1 MVTHARSVSVRD
13 VRAEYHHGDVMGMGE
28 PCPRL
33 SWISIT
39 DTPGWMQAAYEVE
52 VDGNPAGRQEESASV
67 FVEWPGPPLRSR
79 ERHRVRAR
87 VWGADGSVSGWSD
100 ALLIEAGLLSPE
112 DWTAQWITPVLRGP
126 EGRPRCFR
134 CPLTLRAEAGVRI
147 ERARLYATSAGINQL
162 HLNGQVVGTSLL
174 APGWSAYA
182 DRLRYETHDVTDLL
196 STGANVLGAV
206 VADGWWRGYLT
217 WEMLRDVY
225 GDRHGL
231 LAQLEVTYSDGSTET
246 FGTGANWVTSDGP
259 IQTADLY
266 NGEAFDA
273 RLVMDGWD
281 SPGFDDSGWHA
292 TEVFSPKV
300 GRLVSPMAPPVRRIM
315 ERAVEHIIVTPSGRP
330 SWTSA
335 RTWWAGCDS
344 LSKAQPAR
352 PSRSATPR

>member
-1 MVTHARSVSVRD
+1 M
-13 VRAEYHHGDVMGMGE
+13 
-28 PCPRL
+28 
-33 SWISIT
+33 
-39 DTPGWMQAAYEVE
+39 
-52 VDGNPAGRQEESASV
+52 
-67 FVEWPGPPLRSR
+67 
-79 ERHRVRAR
+79 
-87 VWGADGSVSGWSD
+87 
-100 ALLIEAGLLSPE
+100 
-112 DWTAQWITPVLRGP
+112 
-126 EGRPRCFR
+126 
-134 CPLTLRAEAGVRI
+134 RI

-259 IQTADLY
+259 IRSADLY

-273 RLVMDGWD
+273 RLD
-281 SPGFDDSGWHA
+281 H
-292 TEVFSPKV
+292 
-300 GRLVSPMAPPVRRIM
+300 GRLGQSRIRRLGLARHGGVQPQGRQARVAHGAAGAAHHGAGRRARHRHPIGQDRPRLRPEPGGPGAIRRRRPGRSDDHTPPRRGDGARGTRGSASPPRQGDRRVRPAGHRDRDMGADVHLPWIPL
-315 ERAVEHIIVTPSGRP
+315 RRGGRL
-330 SWTSA
+330 A
-335 RTWWAGCDS
+335 R
-344 LSKAQPAR
+344 
-352 PSRSATPR
+352 

>member
-1 MVTHARSVSVRD
+1 MVTHERSVSVRD

-33 SWISIT
+33 PWISIT
-39 DTPGWMQAAYEVE
+39 DTPGWLQAAYEVE

-79 ERHRVRAR
+79 ERHRVRVR

-134 CPLTLRAEAGVRI
+134 CPLTLRDEAGVRI

-206 VADGWWRGYLT
+206 VADGSWRGYLT

-259 IQTADLY
+259 IRTADLY

-281 SPGFDDSGWHA
+281 SPGFDDSVGAPRRSSAPRSAGSCHPWRRPCGA
-292 TEVFSPKV
+292 SWSGPSSTSSSPH
-300 GRLVSPMAPPVRRIM
+300 
-315 ERAVEHIIVTPSGRP
+315 RARP

-344 LSKAQPAR
+344 PSRARPAR
-352 PSRSATPR
+352 RSRSATPR